1 MNPEQAPQ
9 SWNEVMAAVQAT
21 LLQIWSDFI
30 DRLPFIAAGLVVL
43 LITWLVVA
51 IVVRVITS
59 TLRRSRI
66 RGSLRELILRL
77 VSIGIWIVGIMAA
90 AIIIFPGLTPAKA
103 LGAMGIISIAVGFAF
118 KDIFENFFAGI
129 LLLWRFPFEQGD
141 FIECEGIQG
150 RVEDVTVR
158 MTQIRKVSGELVVV
172 PNSFLFMNPVEVLTN
187 LNRRRVSI
195 IAGVAYGEQVP
206 QAVAVIEQALRRCTT
221 VRQDQPLEI
230 FPQAFGASSIDI
242 EVTWWTDPRPLDIRR
257 SRGEVVTAI
266 KGALD
271 EAGIEIPFPYRTLTF
286 KEPLQARVT
295 SAQQLDAVAK

>member
-9 SWNEVMAAVQAT
+9 TWQQVIASVQDT
-21 LLQIWSDFI
+21 LLRTWSDFV
-30 DRLPFIAAGLVVL
+30 DRLPFIAAGLVML
-43 LITWLVVA
+43 LITWLIVA
-51 IVVRVITS
+51 VVVRVITS
-59 TLRRSRI
+59 TLRRSQI
-66 RGSLRELILRL
+66 RRSLRELILRL

-141 FIECEGIQG
+141 FIQCEGILG

-206 QAVAVIEQALRRCTT
+206 QAVAVIEEALRRCTT
-221 VRQDQPLEI
+221 VRQDQPLEV
-230 FPQAFGASSIDI
+230 FPQGFGASSIDI
-242 EVTWWTDPRPLDIRR
+242 EVTWWTDPRPVDIRR
-257 SRGEVVTAI
+257 SQAEVVTAI

-271 EAGIEIPFPYRTLTF
+271 KAGIEIPFPYRTLTF

-295 SAQQLDAVAK
+295 SAQKLDSVVK